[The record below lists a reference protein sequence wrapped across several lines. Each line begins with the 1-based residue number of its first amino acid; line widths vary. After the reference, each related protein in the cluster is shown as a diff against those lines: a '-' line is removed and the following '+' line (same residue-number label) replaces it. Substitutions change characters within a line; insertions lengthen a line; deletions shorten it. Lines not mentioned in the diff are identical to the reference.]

1 MATCILNRADTEL
14 QPLVFHNSP
23 LPYLVY
29 EAHTGLI
36 IKANSAAAAF
46 LGRTAKQLQAA
57 CFPDF
62 LVTEAGTTM
71 HGLLKKL
78 RSGEAHSFFQSCKT
92 SEGIR
97 LVQVFASIV
106 SDAEP
111 LVGVMLVA
119 VTNRNTPDERED
131 LLANMIDET
140 SDVLTAADL
149 EFKPITWSKAAERIY
164 GLRREQVLGRSL
176 RDFIE
181 VQYPGT
187 TREEVRAIAHEQ
199 GEWRGEMSFTRPTD
213 GKKLTLL
220 ITFKL
225 MKDKRGKPLHY
236 FISGTDITDRKEAEA
251 KLLESENRFREV
263 ADSAPV
269 GIWMSE
275 VENKVIYFNKPLAD
289 FTGVQ
294 KDGFNKAIWVSLIHP
309 DDRHAVLEK
318 FRDHFIQQLPVTL
331 MYRFKRACGAYRWV
345 QDTGTPRFLSDG
357 TFLGYIGSII
367 DIHDQK
373 LREEQLQYQAT
384 LMDNVL
390 DSVVTTDMNFVVQSC
405 NKVAEEIYGFTAA
418 AIIGKRMPELAH
430 FTYIGTTKEIAFAEL
445 TQKGVWKGEIDVTV
459 QGQERNFLFT
469 VTYVTGADGNRMGIM
484 ALGREITD
492 RKRAEKKLQES
503 ELFYRSLIADSL
515 DGMLLTDVQG
525 TITFSSPS
533 IKPILGFEEAEL
545 LHKNAFEF
553 VHPDDHA
560 LAMEAFLN
568 EVSKTSVVRSVEIR
582 ILKKDGTWLWCLVRG
597 NNLLNNPHVGSIVIS
612 LHDDSLRKKATDALR
627 ESEQRFRT
635 LIRDLRLGVLLED
648 AGGNILMHNKATA
661 DMFGLSEATFN
672 AEAMQAVFQKAILED
687 GSVCKREAWPA
698 HQAAQTKKPVSNV
711 VVGIYKNGNL
721 EPSWLLVNANPV
733 LDESENLVHI
743 ITSFK
748 DITER
753 KKLMQEQINQHRLL
767 TQATIDGQEQERKE
781 IGKELH
787 DNIGQQLTT
796 TKLYLDM
803 AKASHSEQC
812 GKMVDR
818 ALKNISAIINEVR
831 AMSHALVPSTLGD
844 IGLIESVHELA
855 ESIRMVQDLQIDF
868 QHYDFSEEHIPEN
881 GKLMLYRIIQEAL
894 NNIVKHAAATSV
906 NINLVR
912 TERMILLEVCDNGK
926 GFLPEKVRKGL
937 GLTNIRNRAE
947 LFNGSVKIKTGPG
960 AGCTVKVAIPYSGLA
975 RL

>member
-1 MATCILNRADTEL
+1 
-14 QPLVFHNSP
+14 
-23 LPYLVY
+23 
-29 EAHTGLI
+29 
-36 IKANSAAAAF
+36 
-46 LGRTAKQLQAA
+46 
-57 CFPDF
+57 
-62 LVTEAGTTM
+62 
-71 HGLLKKL
+71 
-78 RSGEAHSFFQSCKT
+78 
-92 SEGIR
+92 
-97 LVQVFASIV
+97 
-106 SDAEP
+106 
-111 LVGVMLVA
+111 
-119 VTNRNTPDERED
+119 
-131 LLANMIDET
+131 
-140 SDVLTAADL
+140 
-149 EFKPITWSKAAERIY
+149 
-164 GLRREQVLGRSL
+164 VLGRSL

-181 VQYPGT
+181 MQYPGT

-251 KLLESENRFREV
+251 KLRESENRFREV

-309 DDRHAVLEK
+309 DDRQEVLET
-318 FRDHFIQQLPVTL
+318 FREHFLEQRPVTL
-331 MYRFKRACGAYRWV
+331 MYRFKRACGTYRWV

-405 NKVAEEIYGFTAA
+405 NKVAEEIYGYTAA
-418 AIIGKRMPELAH
+418 EVIGKRMPDLAH
-430 FTYIGTTKEIAFAEL
+430 FTYIDTTKEIAFAEL

-459 QGQERNFLFT
+459 KGRERNFLFT

-492 RKRAEKKLQES
+492 RKQAEKKLQES

-525 TITFSSPS
+525 TITFVSPS
-533 IKPILGFEEAEL
+533 IKPILGFEEEEI

-560 LAMEAFLN
+560 LGIEAFLN
-568 EVSKTSVVRSVEIR
+568 EVSQTPVVRSVEIR

-635 LIRDLRLGVLLED
+635 LIRDLKLGVLLED
-648 AGGNILMHNKATA
+648 AGGRILMHNKATA
-661 DMFGLSEATFN
+661 DMLDLGEKTID
-672 AEAMQAVFQKAILED
+672 AEALHAVFQKAIFED

-698 HQAAQTKKPVSNV
+698 QQAAQTKKPVNNV

-753 KKLMQEQINQHRLL
+753 KKLMQEQINQQRLL
-767 TQATIDGQEQERKE
+767 TQATIDGQERERKE

-812 GKMVDR
+812 SKMVDR

-855 ESIRMVQDLQIDF
+855 ESIRMVQDLKIDF

-881 GKLMLYRIIQEAL
+881 VKLMLYRIIQEAL
-894 NNIVKHAAATSV
+894 NNIEACRRQRACTS
-906 NINLVR
+906 
-912 TERMILLEVCDNGK
+912 TWCA
-926 GFLPEKVRKGL
+926 PS
-937 GLTNIRNRAE
+937 A
-947 LFNGSVKIKTGPG
+947 
-960 AGCTVKVAIPYSGLA
+960 
-975 RL
+975 